1 MTKRTKKKL
10 PRMRPPPAGDIDLD
24 TEPDDDN
31 YDALEL
37 DYLELRLDIQEEWAR
52 RMFRQAVTLA
62 KKRKVDYVV

>member
-1 MTKRTKKKL
+1 MTKRKKK
-10 PRMRPPPAGDIDLD
+10 PRMRLPSAIDLD
-24 TEPDDDN
+24 TEPEDDN

-37 DYLELRLDIQEEWAR
+37 DCLELRLDIQEEWAR

>member
-1 MTKRTKKKL
+1 MTNRKKKL
-10 PRMRPPPAGDIDLD
+10 PRMRLPPAVDPD
-24 TEPDDDN
+24 TEPEDDN

-62 KKRKVDYVV
+62 KKRKVDYIV

>member
-1 MTKRTKKKL
+1 MTKRKKKL
-10 PRMRPPPAGDIDLD
+10 PRMRLPPAIDLD
-24 TEPDDDN
+24 TEPEDDN

-52 RMFRQAVTLA
+52 RMFRQAVSLA

>member
-1 MTKRTKKKL
+1 MRL
-10 PRMRPPPAGDIDLD
+10 PSAIDLD
-24 TEPDDDN
+24 TEPEDDN

-52 RMFRQAVTLA
+52 RMFRQAVSLA

>member
-1 MTKRTKKKL
+1 MTKRKKKL
-10 PRMRPPPAGDIDLD
+10 PRMRLPSAIDLD
-24 TEPDDDN
+24 TEPEDDN

-52 RMFRQAVTLA
+52 RMFRQAVSLA

>member
-1 MTKRTKKKL
+1 MTKRAKKKL
-10 PRMRPPPAGDIDLD
+10 PRMRLPPAIDLD
-24 TEPDDDN
+24 TEPEDDN